1 MKSFVPI
8 FALLSFVFLIQG
20 CGDDQ
25 KQPSQEEEMILPDSV
40 NTEGFAGVD
49 RMYWIESLGLNFVG
63 LGQTLNDMDTLVPGL
78 GILQDTLVYD
88 QGYFLAT
95 RTLHLNDG
103 VVVVEGEY
111 IDENDVNDT
120 LIATSSVN
128 RVRIE
133 SPSFRTEQGIG
144 VGMNLR
150 TLQTTYPEDE
160 FYINPILG
168 YGALDISRVSD
179 THIHYL
185 VKDPKNEMAR
195 AAMNNGVEL
204 EMKDLPADEQ
214 LFAIVLMR

>member
-1 MKSFVPI
+1 MKSILPI
-8 FALLSFVFLIQG
+8 LVFLSFSFLLLS
-20 CGDDQ
+20 CGEEQ
-25 KQPSQEEEMILPDSV
+25 QQPSQEDEMILPDSV

-49 RMYWIESLGLNFVG
+49 PRYWIESLGLNFVD
-63 LGQTLNDMDTLVPGL
+63 LGQALNDMDTIVPGL

-111 IDENDVNDT
+111 IDETEVNDT

-133 SPSFRTEQGIG
+133 SPSFRTESGIG
-144 VGMNLR
+144 VGMDLKA
-150 TLQTTYPEDE
+150 LQATYPEDD

-168 YGALDISRVSD
+168 YGALDISRASD

-185 VKDPKNEMAR
+185 IKDPGNEMAR
-195 AAMNNGVEL
+195 TAMTNGIEL

-214 LFAIVLMR
+214 LYAIVLMR